1 MKNLKLTK
9 GLVALSS
16 AALIAAFT
24 VAVPTVARAADDC
37 QETTILSGIKV
48 VDIEKC
54 TGTDDNKSKYEIYM
68 PAKFNGTLM
77 VYSHGIRYNVN
88 LPAIPVVS
96 PKGSLID
103 YSPAVSPSEEVTA
116 ALLAQG
122 FALAGA
128 GVQTQGWNL
137 EEGVEAALQV
147 ITIARDKYSKINK
160 VVTWGNSLGGLT
172 SQALAEQYSGAVD
185 AALPMCIAD
194 SAQAEITMA
203 GDFLWGMKTLFNP
216 AIKGT
221 GYSAGQAG
229 YVEMVTDIG
238 TVLTTFQELSTLVAA
253 SLVNPTAPAVW
264 PKTTPASLPAA
275 LKQIPLRSAVLALGL
290 MAGVPTQSPS
300 YDASSGPAGASET
313 TFGLAVSPALA
324 VLENGSEAAVLAVI
338 ANYDMEVR
346 YGGVVYDNSKT
357 NFITRVTEEL
367 DQFAAGL
374 TGRNSALGLLG
385 YLSVNPRVTANP
397 QAVAKMNSVYQLQGK
412 IEVPTITLSATA
424 DHITPP
430 GAAQYLKNQY
440 EASVANSVSNSGKLL
455 NIWNKPDD
463 QYTTFSAAGA
473 PVSVVAKTNGTGHCN
488 FTASQV
494 LAAAKLIAAAAKSGK
509 LPSSKAV
516 NAAIKNEPNLFVDPN
531 FAPPLLKFRQ

>member
-9 GLVALSS
+9 GLITLSS
-16 AALIAAFT
+16 AALVAALT
-24 VAVPTVARAADDC
+24 VALPATAQAADTC
-37 QETTILSGIKV
+37 VKTTVLSGTRSV
-48 VDIEKC
+48 SVEKC
-54 TGTDDNKSKYEIYM
+54 TGTDGNKSKYEIMM

-88 LPAIPVVS
+88 LPAIPVVA
-96 PKGSLID
+96 PKGSLIN
-103 YSPAVSPSEEVTA
+103 YEPEVAPSAEVA
-116 ALLAQG
+116 SALLAQG
-122 FALAGA
+122 FALAGS

-147 ITIARDKYSKINK
+147 LTIARDKYSKINK
-160 VVTWGNSLGGLT
+160 VVTWGNSLGGIT

-185 AALPMCIAD
+185 AALPMCMAD

-253 SLVNPTAPAVW
+253 SLRDPTAPAVW
-264 PKTTPASLPAA
+264 PTTTPASVPAA
-275 LKQIPLRSAVLALGL
+275 LKQLPLRSAVLALGL
-290 MAGVPTQSPS
+290 MAGVPTQSPT

-324 VLENGSEAAVLAVI
+324 VLENGSEAAILAVI

-357 NFITRVTEEL
+357 NFIARVSEEL
-367 DQFAAGL
+367 DQFAAAL
-374 TGRNSALGLLG
+374 TGRNSAISLLGFLGL
-385 YLSVNPRVTANP
+385 NPRVTANP

-412 IEVPTITLSATA
+412 IDVPTITLSATG
-424 DHITPP
+424 DHITPA

-440 EASVANSVSNSGKLL
+440 EASVANGASKSGKLL
-455 NIWNKPDD
+455 TIWNKPNDS
-463 QYTTFSAAGA
+463 YTTFSAAGA
-473 PVSVVAKTNGTGHCN
+473 PIAPTVKTNGTGHCN
-488 FTASQV
+488 YTTSQILAV
-494 LAAAKLIAAAAKSGK
+494 ATLAASAAKTGK
-509 LPSSKAV
+509 LPSNTAV
-516 NAAIKNEPNLFVDPN
+516 TAAIKNESNLFVDPN

>member
-9 GLVALSS
+9 GLAALST

-24 VAVPTVARAADDC
+24 VAVPTVAHAADDC

-54 TGTDDNKSKYEIYM
+54 TGTDENKSKYEIMM
-68 PAKFNGTLM
+68 PVKFNGTLM

-88 LPAIPVVS
+88 LPKIPVVA
-96 PKGSLID
+96 PNGSVID
-103 YSPAVSPSEEVTA
+103 YSPAVAPSEEVAA

-122 FALAGA
+122 FALAGS

-137 EEGVEAALQV
+137 EEGVDAALQV
-147 ITIARDKYSKINK
+147 LTIARDKYSKINK

-203 GDFLWGMKTLFNP
+203 GDFLWGMKSLFNP
-216 AIKGT
+216 NIKGT
-221 GYSAGQAG
+221 GYSKGTAG

-238 TVLTTFQELSTLVAA
+238 TVLTTFAELQAA
-253 SLVNPTAPAVW
+253 LAANITAPAW
-264 PKTTPASLPAA
+264 PSTSTAPAA
-275 LKQIPLRSAVLALGL
+275 LKALPVRSAILLLGL
-290 MAGVPTQSPS
+290 MAGVPTQSPD

-313 TFGLAVSPALA
+313 SFGLVISPALA
-324 VLENGSEAAVLAVI
+324 VLQNGAEAAVLAVI

-346 YGGVVYDNSKT
+346 YGGVVFDNSTT
-357 NFITRVTEEL
+357 NYVARVSEEL
-367 DQFAAGL
+367 DQYAAAL
-374 TGRNSALGLLG
+374 TGRNSALAVLG
-385 YLSVNPRVTANP
+385 YLGLLPKVKADPA
-397 QAVAKMNSVYQLQGK
+397 AVAKMNGAYQLQGK

-424 DHITPP
+424 DHIAPA

-440 EASVANSVSNSGKLL
+440 EAAVANGVVKSGKLL
-455 NIWNKPDD
+455 TVWNKPDD
-463 QYTTFSAAGA
+463 AYTEFSSAGA
-473 PVSVVAKTNGTGHCN
+473 PVPQVVKTNGTGHCN
-488 FTASQV
+488 YTTSQILAV
-494 LAAAKLIAAAAKSGK
+494 AKLAASAAKTGK
-509 LPSSKAV
+509 LPSTSAV

>member
-9 GLVALSS
+9 GLITLTS

-24 VAVPTVARAADDC
+24 VALPTVASAADTC
-37 QETTILSGIKV
+37 VKTSVLSGTKSV
-48 VDIEKC
+48 SVEKC
-54 TGTDDNKSKYEIYM
+54 NGTDGNNSKYEIMM

-88 LPAIPVVS
+88 LPAIPVVA
-96 PKGSLID
+96 PKGSLVN
-103 YSPAVSPSEEVTA
+103 YAPEVAPSTEVAA

-122 FALAGA
+122 FALAGS

-137 EEGVEAALQV
+137 EEGVDAALQV
-147 ITIARDKYSKINK
+147 LTIARDKYSKISK

-221 GYSAGQAG
+221 NYSAGQAG
-229 YVEMVTDIG
+229 YVEMLTDLG
-238 TVLTTFQELSTLVAA
+238 TVLTTLQSLQAA
-253 SLVNPTAPAVW
+253 IAANPTAPAW
-264 PKTTPASLPAA
+264 PATSTAPAA
-275 LKQIPLRSAVLALGL
+275 LKALPVRSVVLLLGL
-290 MAGVPTQSPS
+290 MAGVPTQSNT
-300 YDASSGPAGASET
+300 YDASSGPAGSSET
-313 TFGLAVSPALA
+313 TFGLVLSPALA
-324 VLENGSEAAVLAVI
+324 VLENGAEAAILAVI

-346 YGGVVYDNSKT
+346 YGGVVFDNSTT
-357 NFITRVTEEL
+357 NYVSRVSEEL
-367 DQFAAGL
+367 DQYAAAL
-374 TGRNSALGLLG
+374 TGRNSALAVLG
-385 YLSVNPRVTANP
+385 YLGLIPRVKANP
-397 QAVAKMNSVYQLQGK
+397 EAVAKMNSVYQLQGK
-412 IEVPTITLSATA
+412 IDVPTITLATTA
-424 DHITPP
+424 DNISPA

-440 EASVANSVSNSGKLL
+440 EASVENGVSKSGKLL
-455 NIWNKPDD
+455 TVWNKPDD
-463 QYTTFSAAGA
+463 AYTEFSSAGA
-473 PVSVVAKTNGTGHCN
+473 PVAPVVKTNGTGHCN
-488 FTASQV
+488 YTTSQILAV
-494 LAAAKLIAAAAKSGK
+494 ATLAASAAKTGR
-509 LPSSKAV
+509 LPSSSAV

>member
-9 GLVALSS
+9 GLVALST

-54 TGTDDNKSKYEIYM
+54 TGTDTNKSKYEIIM
-68 PAKFNGTLM
+68 PVKFNGTLM

-122 FALAGA
+122 FAVAGA

-147 ITIARDKYSKINK
+147 ITIARDKYSKISK

-185 AALPMCIAD
+185 AAAPMCIAD

-203 GDFLWGMKTLFNP
+203 GDFLWGMKHFFNP

-221 GYSAGQAG
+221 NYSAGQAG
-229 YVEMVTDIG
+229 YVEMLTDLG
-238 TVLTTFQELSTLVAA
+238 TVLTTLQELQVAIA
-253 SLVNPTAPAVW
+253 ANPTAPAW
-264 PKTTPASLPAA
+264 PATSKVPDA
-275 LKQIPLRSAVLALGL
+275 LKAIPVRSAILLLGL
-290 MAGVPTQSPS
+290 ISGIPTQSNT
-300 YDASSGPAGASET
+300 YDASSGPAGPLET
-313 TFGLAVSPALA
+313 SFGLAISPALA
-324 VLENGSEAAVLAVI
+324 VLENGAQAAILAVI

-346 YGGVVYDNSKT
+346 YGGVVFDNSKT
-357 NFITRVTEEL
+357 DYAKRLGDDSDIYV
-367 DQFAAGL
+367 AAL
-374 TGRNSALGLLG
+374 TGKSATAGMLA
-385 YLSVNPRVTANP
+385 YLSPLNPAAPRVTANAA
-397 QAVAKMNSVYQLQGK
+397 AVAKMNSVYQIQGK
-412 IEVPTITLSATA
+412 IEVPTIAISATA
-424 DHITPP
+424 DHITPA
-430 GAAQYLKNQY
+430 GALQYLKNQY
-440 EASVANSVSNSGKLL
+440 EASVDNQASKSGKLL
-455 NIWNKPDD
+455 TIWNKPADE
-463 QYTTFSAAGA
+463 YTTFSSAGS
-473 PVSVVAKTNGTGHCN
+473 PVTPTSATNGTGHCN
-488 FTASQV
+488 YTTSQI
-494 LAAAKLIAAAAKSGK
+494 LAVAKLAAAAAKTGK
-509 LPSSKAV
+509 LPSNTAV
-516 NAAIKNEPNLFVDPN
+516 KAAIKNEPNLFVNPN